1 MEFLPKVLNEV
12 VIKSKKKYQF
22 NSIIKRVFDIFI
34 SLFALVFF
42 SPLMLSTWLILI
54 FETKSIGLFLQK
66 RVGQYGK
73 LFTIYK
79 LKTIRS
85 KGGTISKV
93 AFFCRKHKF
102 DELPQFINV
111 LKGEMSIVGPR
122 PDIEGYYD
130 KLEGEDRKILELK
143 PGITS
148 IASLK
153 YYNEEEILEQQE
165 NALRFNDTIIFPDK
179 VKLNLDYYYNQSL
192 SLDIKIII
200 KTIF

>member
-1 MEFLPKVLNEV
+1 MKA
-12 VIKSKKKYQF
+12 
-22 NSIIKRVFDIFI
+22 IIKRAFDFVFSII
-34 SLFALVFF
+34 ALVIF
-42 SPLMLSTWLILI
+42 SPFIVISWLILMI
-54 FETKSIGLFLQK
+54 DTKSNGLFFQQ
-66 RVGQYGK
+66 RVGQFGK

-79 LKTIRS
+79 LKTMHHETGNVS
-85 KGGTISKV
+85 KTG
-93 AFFCRKHKF
+93 FFFRKYKL
-102 DELPQFINV
+102 DELPQFLNV

-148 IASLK
+148 EASIK

-165 NALRFNDTIIFPDK
+165 NALHYNDSVIFPDK
-179 VKLNLDYYYNQSL
+179 VKMNLDYYYNQNL
-192 SLDIKIII
+192 LLDIKIII